1 MFTLRYQPPYDW
13 PWMLRFLGDRAVA
26 CIEEV
31 SENHYRRTLAIG
43 GHQGWFSVTPHP
55 AHATVT
61 LEMSDGLLP
70 VAEEVQARVMRL
82 FDLRFDPTPMLE
94 TLGPLAAD
102 RPGLRL
108 PGSVDVFEQGVRAI
122 LGQLVSVAMAAKL
135 TGKVVQ
141 AVGMP
146 LEDGTGWRFPTPEEM
161 ARAEPATLK
170 ALGMPLMRA
179 GALIQ
184 LAHEHLAGRFPLT
197 CPSDVA
203 AGVKAL
209 TLLPG
214 IGPWTAN
221 YFAMRGWQAPDIFLP
236 DDYLIKQR
244 FAPMTPAQI
253 RRYAARW
260 QPWRTYALLHVWY
273 ATAWQTPVSE

>member
-13 PWMLRFLGDRAVA
+13 TWMLRFLGDRAVA
-26 CIEEV
+26 GIEEV
-31 SENHYRRTLAIG
+31 SETRYRRTLAIG
-43 GHQGWFSVTPHP
+43 AHQGWLSVTPHP
-55 AHATVT
+55 EDATLALT
-61 LEMSDGLLP
+61 LSDELLP
-70 VAEEVQARVMRL
+70 VADEVQARVASL
-82 FDLRFDPTPMLE
+82 FDLRFDPAPMLE
-94 TLGPLAAD
+94 TLGPLAAA

-141 AVGMP
+141 AIGTP
-146 LEDGTGWRFPTPEEM
+146 LEDGSGWRFPTPEEM
-161 ARAEPATLK
+161 ARAEPAALK

-184 LAHEHLAGRFPLT
+184 LAHEHLDGRFPLT
-197 CPSDVA
+197 CPQDVA

-209 TLLPG
+209 TQLRG
-214 IGPWTAN
+214 IGTWTAN
-221 YFAMRGWQAPDIFLP
+221 YFAMRGWQATDVFLP

-253 RRYAARW
+253 RRYAERW
-260 QPWRTYALLHVWY
+260 QPWRTYALLHIWY
-273 ATAWQTPVSE
+273 ASDWQTPVSE